1 MAARGIAISP
11 GEASSLSVAVAMQ
24 AMGLEGLQ
32 DQEHEPATLEGRNGS
47 SASDGGGVV
56 VGESSEA
63 GEESG
68 AARASSSCEG
78 GEAVRVVVVTEEEN
92 SSRSGGAELES
103 EQDHEQRM
111 ETRVDDEEEVKVK
124 PAPGTLYA
132 DLGDFEPVNLLSF
145 AYQIASGMVSDHED
159 SRHY

>member
-1 MAARGIAISP
+1 MAARGIAIPP

-92 SSRSGGAELES
+92 SSRGAELES
-103 EQDHEQRM
+103 ERDHEQRM
-111 ETRVDDEEEVKVK
+111 GTRADDEEEVKVK

-159 SRHY
+159 SWHH